1 MKEEKSKRGIVL
13 VASHNTSFRWT
24 FIKALFKHKFDVS
37 EAGDGN
43 VVCNMLEDKKDEWYR
58 CLVLDLD
65 ISVMGGLGVID
76 YTRQIL
82 KSKIPII
89 VTMQTLD
96 EVKFQH
102 AIDAGA
108 SASLHDPLDLMRA
121 LEKCHVLNDMAHQ
134 SPHRVPTQLAHLTS
148 FADVTLHAAMS
159 TGGNSRNPHDPR
171 HSLTLRRMSQQMTK
185 ISEAKLK
192 AAEPKV
198 FTRSLIFV
206 YCA

>member
-76 YTRQIL
+76 YLRQIL

-89 VTMQTLD
+89 VTHSQ
-96 EVKFQH
+96 EKYH
-102 AIDAGA
+102 EIDNHLFGNAMDLGA
-108 SASLHDPLDLMRA
+108 SAMLKEPSQLKDALRA
-121 LEKCHVLNDMAHQ
+121 CTVYNDA
-134 SPHRVPTQLAHLTS
+134 PTMTHM
-148 FADVTLHAAMS
+148 ADVALALIKKEIKREGVAM
-159 TGGNSRNPHDPR
+159 DPR
-171 HSLTLRRMSQQMTK
+171 KSLLLVK
-185 ISEAKLK
+185 AKPV
-192 AAEPKV
+192 EVMPQV
-198 FTRSLIFV
+198 
-206 YCA
+206 